1 MGGLGNQLFIYA
13 AGLTFESITRR
24 PIKFD
29 ALDVMGSNRTHSS
42 GMLNFANPRRIIQNP
57 LLLQGRRGAVWLL
70 HRISAL
76 LSLRPV
82 DYRSHVLGFDEKMV
96 LQDQA
101 WSVRG
106 HFQSYRY
113 AIEDSVLQELN
124 NLRPCKPSEKF
135 LKELKN
141 VGKELT
147 LSIHVRRGDY
157 VELKDKFGL
166 LSKVYFETASEQAL
180 AVSNRK
186 IKRVLLFSDDIPEAK
201 KLMEGINFGTIPIST
216 VEGLSDEEELFLM
229 AQSDLLI
236 ISNSTFSWWAAK
248 LGTRPKIVFAPD
260 KWFKSMKDPEHIY
273 PEDWKKVV
281 SRWA

>member
-13 AGLTFESITRR
+13 AGLTFEFITKR

-29 ALDVMGSNRTHSS
+29 ALDVMGENRTPLNGMFSASS
-42 GMLNFANPRRIIQNP
+42 TRRIIENR
-57 LLLQGRRGAVWLL
+57 LMLQGRRGAVWLL

-82 DYRSHVLGFDEKMV
+82 DYRSPNLGFDEKLA
-96 LQDQA
+96 LQHQA

-113 AIEDSVLQELN
+113 AVEDSVVQQLN
-124 NLRPCKPSEKF
+124 DLRPCKPSEKF
-135 LKELKN
+135 LRELKN
-141 VGKELT
+141 MGQELT

-157 VELKDKFGL
+157 VQLKDKFGL
-166 LSKVYFETASEQAL
+166 LSKEYFENASEQAL
-180 AVSNRK
+180 AVSNRQ
-186 IKRVLLFSDDIPEAK
+186 IRRILLFSDDIPEAR
-201 KLMEGINFGTIPIST
+201 KLLSGINFGTISIST
-216 VEGLSDEEELFLM
+216 VEGLSDVEELLLM

-273 PEDWKKVV
+273 PEDWNKVL